1 MKEADSQRCDIVNKA
16 SALTGRLHVRH
27 LEQCYPLVSCTFGDE
42 TLIDAENLFIEFPLC
57 CRKLV
62 LVNASCRDGILLRS
76 GFPATTVRIFE
87 LSGRMLREETYPYG
101 VLDIPVPSTS
111 YAILE
116 PVSSSGLS

>member
-1 MKEADSQRCDIVNKA
+1 M
-16 SALTGRLHVRH
+16 HVRH

-42 TLIDAENLFIEFPLC
+42 TLIAVYAENQFIEFPLC